1 VGVGVGK
8 VLEGWL
14 LRLAAHCSQV
24 ASWGKG
30 AETGKMDGCNGCEDM
45 PKKHGQ
51 PEARQQKGGRF
62 FSPPLSL
69 QGGQNLMTAK
79 LDFEGACAQKQQQN
93 KANKKLAS

>member
-1 VGVGVGK
+1 LELELFSVLRGWGLGVGK

-24 ASWGKG
+24 ASWGEG

-51 PEARQQKGGRF
+51 PEARQQEGGRF
-62 FSPPLSL
+62 FHPLSL
-69 QGGQNLMTAK
+69 SREAK
-79 LDFEGACAQKQQQN
+79 T
-93 KANKKLAS
+93 